1 MSRLGEIFNKMM
13 ETADAGTTSAGDIAD
28 VRTRLPI
35 GTTERPKKKKK
46 KNPLYRDSGM
56 LFRAL
61 EAMAALEEA
70 ATAGSTGTT
79 TFSGN
84 SGADFGTDTPRI
96 PSELGDLTGHKSHG
110 MWGGVEEITY
120 ATLNPYV
127 AARDKKIKMTP
138 AEADGSEAY
147 EALNDDGHDRL
158 LKNKGHYGDSTTTA
172 PVQKSPF
179 DTFVP
184 DGEFVL
190 SKDRADAIEGRAGI
204 KKEQERRALNQKLRL
219 LAQANF
225 INALKGL
232 DITQDTKSLE
242 LLVRQIRANDEKKV
256 DELEDETDSVG
267 AEIDD

>member
-1 MSRLGEIFNKMM
+1 MSRLAEIFNKMM

-46 KNPLYRDSGM
+46 KNPLYRDAGM

-61 EAMAALEEA
+61 EAMALRET
-70 ATAGSTGTT
+70 ATGGSTGVT

-96 PSELGDLTGHKSHG
+96 PSELGDLTGHKSWG
-110 MWGGVEEITY
+110 MWGGVERITDF
-120 ATLNPYV
+120 TLNPYV
-127 AARDKKIKMTP
+127 AAREKKTKMTP
-138 AEADGSEAY
+138 AQADGQAIYAS
-147 EALNDDGHDRL
+147 LNNDGLDRL
-158 LKNKGHYGDSTTTA
+158 QKSQGHYGDSTTRQ
-172 PVQKSPF
+172 PVEKSPF

-190 SKDRADAIEGRAGI
+190 SRKRADAIEGRAGV
-204 KKEQERRALNQKLRL
+204 KKEQERRDLNQKLRL

-225 INALKGL
+225 INALKGI
-232 DITQDTKSLE
+232 DITGDARKLDR
-242 LLVRQIRANDEKKV
+242 LVRQIRANDEKDV
-256 DELEDETDSVG
+256 EELSDETDSVG

>member
-1 MSRLGEIFNKMM
+1 MSRLGEIFNKMT
-13 ETADAGTTSAGDIAD
+13 EDADAGTTSAGDIAD

-61 EAMAALEEA
+61 EAMADLKET

-96 PSELGDLTGHKSHG
+96 PSELGDLTGEKSHG

-120 ATLNPYV
+120 ATMNAYV
-127 AARDKKIKMTP
+127 AARDKKTRITP
-138 AEADGSEAY
+138 EQADGYEAY
-147 EALNDDGHDRL
+147 EPLNDDGYDRL
-158 LKNKGHYGDSTTTA
+158 IKNKGHYGDSTTTA

-184 DGEFVL
+184 SGEFVL
-190 SKDRADAIEGRAGI
+190 SKDRADAIAGRAGV
-204 KKEQERRALNQKLRL
+204 KKEQERRELNHKLRL

-232 DITQDTKSLE
+232 DITQDTQALE
-242 LLVRQIRANDEKKV
+242 RLIRQIRANDEEDV
-256 DELEDETDSVG
+256 PELEDDSEDTG
-267 AEIDD
+267 AKL